1 MREMGDWLRDKMGSG
16 VVVLGAV
23 ISDRPLLIS
32 MVTPDLRPSG
42 LDASQIV
49 RRALRSSEEEEEDGP
64 IPRRRGTRCNQ
75 AWRRAESRAQPR
87 RRADRPRLRILA
99 LDVGDRR
106 IGVAV
111 SDPLGVLASPLT
123 AIERR
128 SDADSIEAILEVLIR
143 EEAGQIVVGLPIT
156 LRGGHSA
163 QTNAVAAFVR
173 KLENSVPGPCD
184 YCGREVFYRRGRRT
198 LPVPDRE
205 ITERGRIE
213 RCAAG
218 VILQTYLDS
227 RSST

>member
-1 MREMGDWLRDKMGSG
+1 M
-16 VVVLGAV
+16 
-23 ISDRPLLIS
+23 
-32 MVTPDLRPSG
+32 
-42 LDASQIV
+42 
-49 RRALRSSEEEEEDGP
+49 
-64 IPRRRGTRCNQ
+64 
-75 AWRRAESRAQPR
+75 
-87 RRADRPRLRILA
+87 RILA
-99 LDVGDRR
+99 LDVGDKR

-111 SDPLGVLASPLT
+111 SDPLGVLATPLT

-173 KLENSVPGPCD
+173 KLKESS
-184 YCGREVFYRRGRRT
+184 
-198 LPVPDRE
+198 PVPVTTADERYSTVEAERLLSQSKPMRSRSRGE
-205 ITERGRIE
+205 ID
-213 RCAAG
+213 AAAAA